1 MIGTVLM
8 FDNNLNEGHIL
19 GEDKVVY
26 DFHIG
31 EWLSSRVIRIGE
43 IVMYDLE
50 EDEARNIV
58 VEDEIL
64 KERTIHLKIDVS
76 LV

>member
-1 MIGTVLM
+1 
-8 FDNNLNEGHIL
+8 L
-19 GEDKVVY
+19 GEDDVIY

-31 EWLSSRVIRIGE
+31 EWLSNRSIRAGE

-58 VEDEIL
+58 VEEEIL
-64 KERTIHLKIDVS
+64 QEHVICLKIDVL